1 MQFISV
7 LYGNICTISNIVKKI
22 RTPGNMLLFMLICW
36 KARQIKSRYSVFETG
51 DRGGRHYQYQT
62 SMLKAARA
70 EGFFCI
76 HRLFILIQFRFT
88 TLISKL
94 RNRIR
99 IV

>member
-36 KARQIKSRYSVFETG
+36 KARQIRSGDSVFETG
-51 DRGGRHYQYQT
+51 NRGGRNYQYQA

-76 HRLFILIQFRFT
+76 HRLFMLIRFRFT

-99 IV
+99 ID